1 LRYNKEQEEYEIKA
15 LYPLY
20 INQARKDVT
29 NGYTALHGFDCI
41 YFDCAKCSATPH
53 AYYFILPA
61 VPKEKSF
68 SGNAGA
74 KSEMKGKGQLV
85 STKWHMNEKE
95 QLKKML
101 LTYGFGR
108 WNKIRKNSQELAK
121 KTDAE
126 LQAYSIAF
134 IKTLL
139 EHLNFENA
147 ELKKNLLSITDN
159 NTSDNFYISAKT
171 SY

>member
-1 LRYNKEQEEYEIKA
+1 MRYNKEQEEYEIKA